1 MTTTGTRTNTYVI
14 AAPFPA
20 NELAEDLCE
29 LGLAPNMFGA
39 CPESPVLEEAG
50 IEWVTCDLASVAEL
64 EDELCDIVAW
74 PAGDRAA
81 MISATDGAL
90 Q

>member
-1 MTTTGTRTNTYVI
+1 MLYVI

-29 LGLAPNMFGA
+29 LGLAPSVFGA
-39 CPESPVLEEAG
+39 CPESPVLEEEG
-50 IEWVTCDLASVAEL
+50 IEWVTCDLTPPSVADL
-64 EDELCDIVAW
+64 EDEVEDLIAW

>member
-1 MTTTGTRTNTYVI
+1 MLCVI
-14 AAPFPA
+14 ASPFPA

-29 LGLAPNMFGA
+29 LGLAPSVFGA
-39 CPESPVLEEAG
+39 CPESAVLEEEG
-50 IEWVTCDLASVAEL
+50 IEWITCDLTPASAADL
-64 EDELCDIVAW
+64 EDEVEDLIAW

-81 MISATDGAL
+81 MSDATDGAL